1 MLRFAFRSPYEHR
14 ITPSRRGDGEGGEGE
29 GNTDSRIKKLHNATQ
44 FHYNTMLFSTR
55 INVVVGQ
62 G

>member
-14 ITPSRRGDGEGGEGE
+14 IAPSRREGGGE
-29 GNTDSRIKKLHNATQ
+29 ETWTRVKKLHNATQ
-44 FHYNTMLFSTR
+44 FRYKMLRYHSTY